1 MSTVLE
7 QRSLPEGER
16 RRAPVLALVA
26 GFLALY
32 VPLFISLAR
41 TLWREED
48 YAHGPIIL
56 AVALYL
62 FWKKGTDHFLP
73 YGGTAVPARGKKWS
87 VPFFPFLVLLA
98 GLALYI
104 VGQSQNLPLFSTA
117 SLIPVVAG
125 AIWAVEGRAGLRR
138 FAFPILFLGFLIP
151 IPGFLVEM
159 ATGPL
164 KQFVSAIVAAL
175 LSGLGYAVERSGV
188 VLDMGGHEMLVADA

>member
-16 RRAPVLALVA
+16 RRAPLLALVA

-87 VPFFPFLVLLA
+87 VPYLCFTR
-98 GLALYI
+98 
-104 VGQSQNLPLFSTA
+104 LP
-117 SLIPVVAG
+117 
-125 AIWAVEGRAGLRR
+125 
-138 FAFPILFLGFLIP
+138 
-151 IPGFLVEM
+151 
-159 ATGPL
+159 
-164 KQFVSAIVAAL
+164 
-175 LSGLGYAVERSGV
+175 
-188 VLDMGGHEMLVADA
+188 